1 MISRGVVRGINSRLI
16 PQLVIS
22 DLFPQSIGSLVQDF
36 CRTGFGEE
44 ENRDNQAKSA
54 HPCVNSKK
62 HRRNQA
68 LLALY
73 MTMAPWD
80 PNMPLGSGLMTPTGV
95 YLVVAFVAVGLYA
108 LYQWLLPKPLPGIAY
123 NPETTK
129 SLFGDAPDMIRE
141 ISVTGEF
148 GFWMAKQVEKMS
160 SPMCQ
165 IFVRPFSK
173 PWVLVADFRES
184 QDILMRRTEFDKPT
198 FISDGLEA
206 LGDFHAKYKTNSA
219 FRACRQ
225 LKQDLMTPSFLNNF
239 MGPFMHSKGLGLV
252 KLLETK
258 MNLAKGRPFSV
269 LADFDY
275 AALDVMLN
283 YAFGANMVDSALGPQ
298 VNLITQLDSSVIPDG
313 DLDEPVAFP
322 KAPISP
328 FLEAVQHAPEV
339 LEKTTISWIP
349 RLSLW
354 WWKQQSWYKK
364 IFSQK
369 SRCVPPQ
376 ITKALE
382 NYHAGEVKS
391 ALEHILRREQV
402 TAEKQGREPQF
413 DSQSMVDEVR
423 PDPRYT
429 PATLAGRTA
438 DQRHVCH

>member
-1 MISRGVVRGINSRLI
+1 
-16 PQLVIS
+16 
-22 DLFPQSIGSLVQDF
+22 
-36 CRTGFGEE
+36 
-44 ENRDNQAKSA
+44 
-54 HPCVNSKK
+54 
-62 HRRNQA
+62 
-68 LLALY
+68 
-73 MTMAPWD
+73 
-80 PNMPLGSGLMTPTGV
+80 MTPTSV

-129 SLFGDAPDMIRE
+129 SLFGDAPDMNRE
-141 ISVTGEF
+141 IGVTGEF
-148 GFWMAKQVEKMS
+148 AFWMAKQVEKMR

-184 QDILMRRTEFDKPT
+184 QDILMRRTEFDKPA
-198 FISDGLEA
+198 FIRDGLEA
-206 LGDFHAKYKTNSA
+206 LGDFHAKYKTNNA
-219 FRACRQ
+219 FRARRH

-239 MGPFMHSKGLGLV
+239 MGPFMHSKGLELV

-258 MNLAKGRPFSV
+258 MNLAKGRPFSI

-283 YAFGANMVDSALGPQ
+283 YAFGANMIDSALDPQ

-322 KAPISP
+322 EAPIGP

-339 LEKTTISWIP
+339 MEKTTMSWFP
-349 RLSLW
+349 RLSHW

-364 IFSQK
+364 MFSQK
-369 SRCVPPQ
+369 NRCVPPQ
-376 ITKALE
+376 VTKALE
-382 NYHAGEVKS
+382 NYRAGEVKS

-423 PDPRYT
+423 PNPGST